1 MKALVQ
7 RVTQAAVQVDGQ
19 TVSEIGEG
27 LLVLL
32 GVRHGD
38 TLAEVDWIARK
49 LTALRIFKDDQGN
62 MNRSVVD
69 INGSLL
75 VVSQFTLYAD
85 TSRGN
90 RPGFSNAALPDV
102 AEPLYEALV
111 ARLRDQLGKERVGA
125 GIFGANMQ
133 VSLVNSG
140 PVTIELC
147 TD

>member
-49 LTALRIFKDDQGN
+49 LMALRIFKDDQGN

-111 ARLRDQLGKERVGA
+111 ARLRDQLGMERVGA